1 MFTLPKK
8 ERIHGTQAVSRLLAK
23 GRYGYCGA
31 LKYCW
36 LFPNGEEESRIMVSV
51 SKRFFKRVVKRNLLK
66 RRLRESYRL
75 QKDQFPAGLDI
86 MFVYNSKEILESGD
100 IYALV
105 GEIASELRSKL
116 ASDGQGD

>member
-23 GRYGYCGA
+23 GRYGYHGA

-36 LFPNGEEESRIMVSV
+36 LYPNGEEESRMMVSV
-51 SKRFFKRVVKRNLLK
+51 SKRFFKRAVKRNLLK

-75 QKDQFPAGLDI
+75 QKDAFPSGLDI
-86 MFVYNSKEILESGD
+86 MFVYNTKEILESRE

-105 GEIASELRSKL
+105 GEIAEELKTKVS
-116 ASDGQGD
+116 SDAQTV